1 MAVHVS
7 YYGVSYYETGTAWK
21 ARETGI
27 NRDYS
32 AISVTLGV
40 ARMAK

>member
-1 MAVHVS
+1 MKQAS
-7 YYGVSYYETGTAWK
+7 PKK

-32 AISVTLGV
+32 AISATLGV
-40 ARMAK
+40 VRMAEQL